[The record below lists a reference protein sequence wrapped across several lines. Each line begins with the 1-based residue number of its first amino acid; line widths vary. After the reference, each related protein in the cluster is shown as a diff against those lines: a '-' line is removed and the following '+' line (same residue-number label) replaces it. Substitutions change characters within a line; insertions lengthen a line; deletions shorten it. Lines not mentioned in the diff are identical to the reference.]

1 MSEEKRLKLDHPVST
16 AHSFH
21 IVSFKA
27 LHPLMLWLLGP
38 SQFLKTSSDIQ
49 NGSRWQIFQD
59 ALNPDQENLDLANVN
74 LMLELLIQK
83 KKQLEA
89 VRRGLWVISV
99 VCCYFHVLNRRVFEG
114 NIKTLVKN
122 VLASEVIR
130 QNIFILYFQVV
141 SLVLYTTHTHI
152 FLLLHR
158 YQTFNITY
166 QAFNITFR
174 KAQWF
179 TFVKWY
185 FSQCEMVIRPVSTL
199 RESKSVFTSQDFG
212 S

>member
-16 AHSFH
+16 THSFH

-27 LHPLMLWLLGP
+27 LHPQMVWLLGP

-99 VCCYFHVLNRRVFEG
+99 ICCYIHVLNRRVFEG
-114 NIKTLVKN
+114 NTKN
-122 VLASEVIR
+122 TCQECAGLRSYQATHFHITSIFSGCVISA
-130 QNIFILYFQVV
+130 LH
-141 SLVLYTTHTHI
+141 STHTH
-152 FLLLHR
+152 
-158 YQTFNITY
+158 TFSCYYTDIKHLT
-166 QAFNITFR
+166 
-174 KAQWF
+174 
-179 TFVKWY
+179 
-185 FSQCEMVIRPVSTL
+185 
-199 RESKSVFTSQDFG
+199 
-212 S
+212 

>member
-16 AHSFH
+16 THSFH
-21 IVSFKA
+21 IVF
-27 LHPLMLWLLGP
+27 LHPIMLWLLGP

-89 VRRGLWVISV
+89 VRRGPCIISV
-99 VCCYFHVLNRRVFEG
+99 VCCYFHVLNRRVSKETS
-114 NIKTLVKN
+114 KTLVKN
-122 VLASEVIR
+122 MLASEGIR
-130 QNIFILYFQVV
+130 QHIFILYFQVV
-141 SLVLYTTHTHI
+141 SLVLYTPHTHI
-152 FLLLHR
+152 FLLLYQ

-166 QAFNITFR
+166 QAFDITFG
-174 KAQWF
+174 KHND
-179 TFVKWY
+179 
-185 FSQCEMVIRPVSTL
+185 L
-199 RESKSVFTSQDFG
+199 LL
-212 S
+212 